1 MMPLRLPQ
9 SLAARLALIL
19 FIGLVLAYGLSFS
32 SQFYERYHT
41 GRNVMLTNLST
52 DVSTA
57 VALLDRLPA
66 NERADWLPLLERR
79 NYRYRLE
86 QQPLGEPMNMQQA
99 PMAAHTIARAVPPH
113 FQPQFFNVPGPIPHF
128 QVQLAL
134 KDGKSLILD
143 VTPGG
148 IPIAQW
154 LPVVLILQLLVLL
167 GCTWLAVH
175 MAIRPLTRLA
185 QAVDQLDPDTPS
197 PDLVEQGPSEVV
209 YAARAF
215 NTLQG
220 RIAAFLKERMQL
232 LAAISHDLQTP
243 ITRMKL
249 RVEQMHGSQEKDKLW
264 GDLSEM
270 QHLVREGVAYARSM
284 DSAAEPECRI
294 DLDAFLDSLV
304 CDYQDSG
311 QPVRLIG
318 AADGSLDK
326 SAGGSGTIINTRP
339 HALRRVL
346 TNLLDNAIKFGGSAE
361 LQVQSSTSGILLQVL
376 DNGPGIPEAELA
388 QVLQPFYRVE
398 SSRNR
403 DTGGT
408 GLGLAIAQ
416 QLSLALGGRLTLQN
430 RPSGGLCV
438 TVELP
443 PPQ

>member
-1 MMPLRLPQ
+1 MKPLIIKLRLPQ

-19 FIGLVLAYGLSFS
+19 LVGLVLAYGLSFS
-32 SQFYERYHT
+32 SQFYERYQT
-41 GRNVMLTNLST
+41 GRNVMLNNLST

-66 NERADWLPLLERR
+66 EERASWLPLVERR
-79 NYRYRLE
+79 NYRYLLD
-86 QQPLGEPMNMQQA
+86 QPILGEPMDMQQL
-99 PMAAHTIARAVPPH
+99 PAAALTIAQTVAKRFEPV
-113 FQPQFFNVPGPIPHF
+113 FQTMPGKRPHF
-128 QVQLAL
+128 QVHMTLS
-134 KDGKSLILD
+134 DGKSLTLD
-143 VTPGG
+143 VTPGA
-148 IPIAQW
+148 IPVAQW

-185 QAVDQLDPDTPS
+185 QAVDQLDPDAPS
-197 PDLVEQGPSEVV
+197 PSLDEKGPSEVV

-215 NTLQG
+215 NTLQS
-220 RIAAFLKERMQL
+220 RIAAYLKERMQL

-249 RVEQMHGSQEKDKLW
+249 RVEQMDGSQEKDKLW
-264 GDLSEM
+264 SDLTEM

-311 QPVRLIG
+311 QAVSLNG
-318 AADGSLDK
+318 STAAV
-326 SAGGSGTIINTRP
+326 INTRP
-339 HALRRVL
+339 HALRRIL
-346 TNLLDNAIKFGGSAE
+346 TNLTDNALKFGGSAE
-361 LQVQSSTSGILLQVL
+361 LTVQNTISAIRLQVL
-376 DNGPGIPEAELA
+376 DHGPGIPEAELK

-398 SSRNR
+398 TSRNR
-403 DTGGT
+403 ETGGT

-416 QLSLALGGRLTLQN
+416 QLSQALGGKLTLNN
-430 RPSGGLCV
+430 RTEGGLCV

-443 PPQ
+443 HHS

>member
-1 MMPLRLPQ
+1 MKLRLPQ

-19 FIGLVLAYGLSFS
+19 LVGLVLAYGLSFS
-32 SQFYERYHT
+32 SQFYERYQT
-41 GRNVMLTNLST
+41 GRNVMLNNLST

-66 NERADWLPLLERR
+66 EERAGWLPLVERR
-79 NYRYRLE
+79 NYRYLLD
-86 QQPLGEPMNMQQA
+86 QPILGEPMDMKQP
-99 PMAAHTIARAVPPH
+99 PMAALTIAQTVAKRFEPV
-113 FQPQFFNVPGPIPHF
+113 FQTMPGKRPHF
-128 QVQLAL
+128 QVHMTLS
-134 KDGKSLILD
+134 DGKSLTLD
-143 VTPGG
+143 VTPGA
-148 IPIAQW
+148 IPVAQW
-154 LPVVLILQLLVLL
+154 LPLVLILQLLVLL

-185 QAVDQLDPDTPS
+185 QAVDQLDPDAPS
-197 PDLVEQGPSEVV
+197 PDLDEKGPSEVV

-215 NTLQG
+215 NTLQS
-220 RIAAFLKERMQL
+220 RIATFLKERMQL

-249 RVEQMHGSQEKDKLW
+249 RVEQMDGSLEKDKLW
-264 GDLSEM
+264 SDLSEM

-311 QPVRLIG
+311 QAVSLNG
-318 AADGSLDK
+318 STAAV
-326 SAGGSGTIINTRP
+326 INTRP
-339 HALRRVL
+339 HALRRIL
-346 TNLLDNAIKFGGSAE
+346 TNLTDNALKFGGSAE
-361 LQVQSSTSGILLQVL
+361 FKVQTTKSGIQLQVL
-376 DNGPGIPEAELA
+376 DNGPGIPEAELE

-403 DTGGT
+403 ETGGT

-416 QLSLALGGRLTLQN
+416 QLSQALGGRLSLNN
-430 RPSGGLCV
+430 RAEGGLCV

-443 PPQ
+443 R